1 MEAGASG
8 VTGQNAA
15 WLVDLECGHVSE
27 SVSHPNLSM
36 VASRATRLKE

>member
-15 WLVDLECGHVSE
+15 WLVDLECGHVNE
-27 SVSHPNLSM
+27 SATHPNLRM
-36 VASRATRLKE
+36 AASRATRLKE